1 MRKTASLIVG
11 IVFSVSAY
19 AQSLPVV
26 NGTVT
31 KIDTGQGKM
40 TIRHDPI
47 PNLDMGDMTMVFRAG
62 SPDMLKQVKIG
73 DTIRFTADRINGQIT
88 VVSIVKG

>member
-1 MRKTASLIVG
+1 M
-11 IVFSVSAY
+11 
-19 AQSLPVV
+19 PVV

-31 KIDTGQGKM
+31 KIDTGQGKV

-62 SPDMLKQVKIG
+62 SPDMLQQVKVG
-73 DTIRFTADRINGQIT
+73 ETIRFTADRINGQIT